1 MLSNITMKYWEYDMP
16 TNIAPSIIRELLEPV
31 LPPIVFRNHPDFKKL
46 TGYSS
51 RTISNKDSLGIGP
64 DQRLII
70 GRVTGYPKDSL
81 IRWLE
86 SRVRHSRK
94 PNRQNL

>member
-1 MLSNITMKYWEYDMP
+1 MTSKNT
-16 TNIAPSIIRELLEPV
+16 TPSIRNLLEPI
-31 LPPIVFRNHPDFKKL
+31 LPPVLFSNHPKFKEW

-51 RTISNKDSLGIGP
+51 RTLLNMNCIGTGP
-64 DQRLII
+64 DQRLVV

-86 SRVRHSRK
+86 SRTRR
-94 PNRQNL
+94 